1 MAQFTKEDI
10 LREITEITELYNMG
24 FLTEKEYFCQR
35 AHVLYPRLV
44 WMILCI
50 IPSSIY
56 SLYMKLF

>member
-1 MAQFTKEDI
+1 MEQFTKEDI
-10 LREITEITELYNMG
+10 LKQITENYNMG
-24 FLTEKEYFCQR
+24 FLLEKEYFCQK

-56 SLYMKLF
+56 KFYMKLF